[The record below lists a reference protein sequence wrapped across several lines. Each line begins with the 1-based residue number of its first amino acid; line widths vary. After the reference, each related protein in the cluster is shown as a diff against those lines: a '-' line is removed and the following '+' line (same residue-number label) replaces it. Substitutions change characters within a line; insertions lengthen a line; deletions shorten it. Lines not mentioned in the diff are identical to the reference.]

1 VTAVVAAAV
10 AAAAAAAAAVRIFH
24 GFVTKTL
31 QKSLRMND
39 CFWQLVRWSSLL
51 AASACSPS
59 RFLSLVGLQ
68 LAGVVVDVDVKFV
81 VKVRMG
87 SCFDVVAAAAAVG
100 EVGEEACCLHSLPF
114 L

>member
-1 VTAVVAAAV
+1 
-10 AAAAAAAAAVRIFH
+10 
-24 GFVTKTL
+24 
-31 QKSLRMND
+31 
-39 CFWQLVRWSSLL
+39 
-51 AASACSPS
+51 
-59 RFLSLVGLQ
+59 LSLVGLQ